1 MLPQGRAELELSEE
15 EVGGFL
21 PGLASL
27 ARVCVLFIAALYNG
41 EPWVLSCCKKLP
53 DPVPG

>member
-1 MLPQGRAELELSEE
+1 MLPQGRAELVPARHVKRSEE

-27 ARVCVLFIAALYNG
+27 ARVSVLFITALYNG
-41 EPWVLSCCKKLP
+41 S
-53 DPVPG
+53 PGS